1 MALAE
6 RRFQVTLLWCSLP
19 GATVAQLSRVLF
31 EWPGV
36 ELSLLYARHLALV
49 RARRMAMAKATYL
62 VTGGAGFFG
71 GILKQR
77 LLNDGAEVV
86 SVDLVPDAARHPA
99 LTSLQADIRD
109 DAAMQNIFAEHRF
122 DAVFHI
128 AAMLAHGK
136 MNRELLWS
144 SNVDGTGVIARCAR
158 QAGVRKLVF
167 TSSNCLWASN
177 LGHPVREDD
186 PPAPAEVYGESKLAA
201 EKLLKQ
207 FEDGLEVVVLRCPTI
222 IDSGRLGL
230 LAILFEFIRENKT
243 VWVVGSGGNH
253 YQFIYAGDLAQ
264 ACVLSLGYHG
274 SATFHVGS
282 DNVPSLR
289 ECYEAVIKQAGSR
302 SRVRSLPKGATL
314 AAMRLAHKLHVSPLG
329 PYHYRM
335 IAEDFI
341 FDTSRIRQALGW
353 RPTVTNSEM
362 LIEAYKYYAENR
374 EEILA
379 RSNVS
384 AHSRV
389 AEMGI
394 LRLLKWIS

>member
-1 MALAE
+1 MA
-6 RRFQVTLLWCSLP
+6 R
-19 GATVAQLSRVLF
+19 
-31 EWPGV
+31 
-36 ELSLLYARHLALV
+36 
-49 RARRMAMAKATYL
+49 YL

-71 GILKQR
+71 SILKRR
-77 LLNDGAEVV
+77 LLDGGAEVV
-86 SVDLVPDAARHPA
+86 SIDLMPDSIRHPA
-99 LTSLQADIRD
+99 LISIQGDIRD
-109 DAAMQNIFAEHRF
+109 DEAMRGIFAAHQF

-136 MNRELLWS
+136 MNRELLWT
-144 SNVDGTGVIARCAR
+144 SNVDGTEVIARCAR

-167 TSSNCLWASN
+167 TSTNCLWANN

-186 PPAPAEVYGESKLAA
+186 APAPVEIYGESKLAA

-207 FEDGLEVVVLRCPTI
+207 FEDGMDVVVLRCPTI

-230 LAILFEFIRENKT
+230 LSILFEFIRENKT
-243 VWVVGSGGNH
+243 IWVVGSGGNR
-253 YQFIYAGDLAQ
+253 YQFIHAGDLAQ
-264 ACVLSLGYHG
+264 ACVQSLDYTG

-282 DNVPSLR
+282 DNVPTLR
-289 ECYEAVIKQAGSR
+289 ECYEAVIREAGSR
-302 SRVRSLPKGATL
+302 SRVRSLPKGLAL
-314 AAMRLAHKLHVSPLG
+314 AAMRLAYKLRLSPLG
-329 PYHYRM
+329 PYQYRM

-353 RPTVTNSEM
+353 RPTVTNAEM
-362 LIEAYKYYAENR
+362 LTTAYKYYAENR

-384 AHSRV
+384 AHSRA

>member
-1 MALAE
+1 
-6 RRFQVTLLWCSLP
+6 
-19 GATVAQLSRVLF
+19 
-31 EWPGV
+31 
-36 ELSLLYARHLALV
+36 
-49 RARRMAMAKATYL
+49 MAKFL

-71 GILKQR
+71 GILKSR
-77 LLNDGAEVV
+77 LLADGAEVV
-86 SVDLVPDAARHPA
+86 SVDLVPDTARHPA

-109 DAAMQNIFAEHRF
+109 EQAMRRVFAAHKF

-128 AAMLAHGK
+128 AAMLAHGR
-136 MNRELLWS
+136 MERELLWT

-158 QAGVRKLVF
+158 EAGVRKLVF

-177 LGHPVREDD
+177 MGRPVREDD
-186 PPAPAEVYGESKLAA
+186 PPAPAEVYGESKLAG
-201 EKLLKQ
+201 EKLLGQ
-207 FEDGLEVVVLRCPTI
+207 FADGLDVVILRCPTI

-243 VWVVGSGGNH
+243 VWVVGSGGNR
-253 YQFIYAGDLAQ
+253 YQFIHAGDLAQ
-264 ACVLSLGYHG
+264 ACVQAVDFAG
-274 SATFHVGS
+274 SGTFHVGS

-289 ECYEAVIKQAGSR
+289 ECYEAVIAEAGSR
-302 SRVRSLPKGATL
+302 SRVRSLPKGPTL
-314 AAMRLAHKLHVSPLG
+314 AAMRLAHRLKISPLG

-335 IAEDFI
+335 IAEDFV
-341 FDTSRIRQALGW
+341 FDTTRIREAMGW

-362 LIEAYKYYAENR
+362 LTVAYRYYAENR

-379 RSNVS
+379 RENVS
-384 AHSRV
+384 AHSRA

>member
-1 MALAE
+1 
-6 RRFQVTLLWCSLP
+6 
-19 GATVAQLSRVLF
+19 
-31 EWPGV
+31 
-36 ELSLLYARHLALV
+36 
-49 RARRMAMAKATYL
+49 MAKFL

-71 GILKQR
+71 GILKRR
-77 LLNDGAEVV
+77 LLGDGAEVI
-86 SVDLVPDAARHPA
+86 SVDLVPDADRHPA
-99 LTSLQADIRD
+99 LTSLQADIRNEEGMRSLF
-109 DAAMQNIFAEHRF
+109 AAHRF
-122 DAVFHI
+122 DGVFHI

-186 PPAPAEVYGESKLAA
+186 PPAPAEIYGESKLAA

-207 FEDGLEVVVLRCPTI
+207 FEDGLDVVILRCPTI

-230 LAILFEFIRENKT
+230 LAILFEFIREGKT
-243 VWVVGSGGNH
+243 IWVVGSGGNH

-264 ACVLSLGYHG
+264 ACVQSLDYKG
-274 SATFHVGS
+274 SAIFHVGS
-282 DNVPSLR
+282 DEVPSLR
-289 ECYEAVIKQAGSR
+289 ECYEAVILESGSH
-302 SRVRSLPKGATL
+302 SRVRSLTEGPTL
-314 AAMRLAHKLHVSPLG
+314 AMMRLAHTLRISPLG

-335 IAEDFI
+335 IAEDFV
-341 FDTSRIRQALGW
+341 FDTSRIRLALGW

-362 LIEAYKYYAENR
+362 LIMAYRYYAENR
-374 EEILA
+374 SEILA

-384 AHSRV
+384 AHSRA

-394 LRLLKWIS
+394 LRLLKWLS

>member
-1 MALAE
+1 M
-6 RRFQVTLLWCSLP
+6 P
-19 GATVAQLSRVLF
+19 VL
-31 EWPGV
+31 
-36 ELSLLYARHLALV
+36 
-49 RARRMAMAKATYL
+49 KYL

-71 GILKQR
+71 GILKR
-77 LLNDGAEVV
+77 KLLESGAEVV

-109 DAAMQNIFAEHRF
+109 EAAMQMLFAEHQF
-122 DAVFHI
+122 SAVFHV
-128 AAMLAHGK
+128 AAMLAHGS
-136 MNRELLWS
+136 MDRDLLWT

-158 QAGVRKLVF
+158 QARVKKLVY
-167 TSSNCLWASN
+167 TSTNCLWGSN

-186 PPAPAEVYGESKLAA
+186 PPSPAEIYGESKLAS

-207 FEDGLEVVVLRCPTI
+207 LEDGLDIVTIRCPTI

-243 VWVVGSGGNH
+243 VWVVGSGANR
-253 YQFIYAGDLAQ
+253 YQFIYAGDLAE
-264 ACVLSLGYHG
+264 ACVRSLDYAG

-289 ECYEAVIKQAGSR
+289 ECYEAVIRESESR
-302 SRVRSLPKGATL
+302 SRVRSLPRGPAL
-314 AAMRLAHKLHVSPLG
+314 AAMRLGHKLGISPLG

-335 IAEDFI
+335 IAEDFT
-341 FDTSRIRQALGW
+341 FDTTRIREALGW
-353 RPTVTNSEM
+353 RPTVNNSEM
-362 LIEAYKYYAENR
+362 LAMAYRYYADNHD
-374 EEILA
+374 EIMG
-379 RSNVS
+379 RKDVS
-384 AHSRV
+384 AHSRA

>member
-1 MALAE
+1 MK
-6 RRFQVTLLWCSLP
+6 R
-19 GATVAQLSRVLF
+19 
-31 EWPGV
+31 
-36 ELSLLYARHLALV
+36 
-49 RARRMAMAKATYL
+49 YL

-71 GILKQR
+71 SILKRR
-77 LLNDGAEVV
+77 LLDDGAEVV
-86 SVDLVPDAARHPA
+86 SVDLMPDGLRHPA
-99 LTSLQADIRD
+99 LISIQADIRSEV
-109 DAAMQNIFAEHRF
+109 AMRGIFAAHQF

-136 MNRELLWS
+136 MDRELLWT
-144 SNVDGTGVIARCAR
+144 SNVDGAGVIARCAR

-167 TSSNCLWASN
+167 TSTNCLWACN

-186 PPAPAEVYGESKLAA
+186 PPAPVEIYGESKLAA

-207 FEDGLEVVVLRCPTI
+207 FEDGMDVVILRCPTI

-253 YQFIYAGDLAQ
+253 YQFIHAGDLAQ
-264 ACVLSLGYHG
+264 ACVQTLDFPG
-274 SATFHVGS
+274 SSTFHVGS

-289 ECYEAVIKQAGSR
+289 DCYEAVIREAGSR
-302 SRVRSLPKGATL
+302 SRVRSLPKGPAL
-314 AAMRLAHKLHVSPLG
+314 AAMRLAYKLRLSPLG
-329 PYHYRM
+329 PYQYRM

-353 RPTVTNSEM
+353 KPTVTNSEM
-362 LIEAYKYYAENR
+362 LTTAYRYYAENR

-384 AHSRV
+384 AHSRA

-394 LRLLKWIS
+394 LRLIKWIS